1 MTLPEFWF
9 WLDEEWTTSS
19 YWEISVE
26 SVFNRLLLFFFP
38 VVSSSGFTTLLFL
51 LALSLSFAW
60 TQTRLTKI
68 LWISFSG
75 RKKRPPEESQW
86 SCPWCQLSC
95 CASSGLKIFVNIWR
109 KHVTNLHPPTLR
121 CFLYWLWVERE
132 AGQKLQRNW
141 TTCGKDLKNYL
152 AQLKTAF
159 AWSKTKTLQPFSF
172 SKSCLKQ
179 TLKICSTDLAVLFH
193 VFFEVSWMS
202 ELPIAVRTSEP
213 ANQGERNHLE
223 E

>member
-1 MTLPEFWF
+1 MTLLPEFWF

-60 TQTRLTKI
+60 TQKRLTKI

-75 RKKRPPEESQW
+75 RKKPPPEESQW

-109 KHVTNLHPPTLR
+109 KHVTNLYPPTLR

-141 TTCGKDLKNYL
+141 TTCEKDLKNNL
-152 AQLKTAF
+152 AQLK
-159 AWSKTKTLQPFSF
+159 QPLLGQKQKRCSRFHF
-172 SKSCLKQ
+172 IKAGKQ

-213 ANQGERNHLE
+213 ANQGERNYLE